1 MNFLLKNNLI
11 IIIIISFFTRLA
23 SIIMFRDTKVDNEW
37 GILLDNLVNHGVLS
51 VHTVQDVLVPNIF
64 MPPLYPFF
72 LYAVKIFFNNLE
84 LYLWTVQ
91 FIQLI
96 FGVISIYLIY
106 LITRNLFSRNL
117 SIIGTG
123 IFSLFPL
130 NVYAVSQISSITIQI
145 FLLNLFIYSYLK
157 IFKDVNYKHIF
168 LFSISSALLI
178 LLRGEFFVFVILS
191 LIYLYIKNK
200 KLDKV
205 LIISLITVLII
216 SPYLYRN
223 YKLFNVVTITK
234 SSGYNLLKGNHP
246 RTKVEGTGMFLKVEQ
261 VIPEV
266 KSELEKLKSEGPQ
279 VKYDLLQDQILM
291 DQAIKFIKENPFK
304 YLNLYFKKF
313 LSFMFIDLDS
323 SYPNYYSPM
332 HTIPKII
339 ISIFSFFGMIIVFS
353 MRINITNYFI
363 LFYLANIS
371 LFSVF
376 FILPR
381 YSLSLLTIQTILSL
395 FTIKKINSY
404 LKL

>member
-1 MNFLLKNNLI
+1 
-11 IIIIISFFTRLA
+11 
-23 SIIMFRDTKVDNEW
+23 
-37 GILLDNLVNHGVLS
+37 
-51 VHTVQDVLVPNIF
+51 
-64 MPPLYPFF
+64 
-72 LYAVKIFFNNLE
+72 
-84 LYLWTVQ
+84 
-91 FIQLI
+91 
-96 FGVISIYLIY
+96 
-106 LITRNLFSRNL
+106 
-117 SIIGTG
+117 
-123 IFSLFPL
+123 
-130 NVYAVSQISSITIQI
+130 
-145 FLLNLFIYSYLK
+145 
-157 IFKDVNYKHIF
+157 
-168 LFSISSALLI
+168 
-178 LLRGEFFVFVILS
+178 
-191 LIYLYIKNK
+191 
-200 KLDKV
+200 
-205 LIISLITVLII
+205 
-216 SPYLYRN
+216 
-223 YKLFNVVTITK
+223 
-234 SSGYNLLKGNHP
+234 
-246 RTKVEGTGMFLKVEQ
+246 MFLKVEQ

>member
-1 MNFLLKNNLI
+1 MTKIQNYYLFI
-11 IIIIISFFTRLA
+11 IITL
-23 SIIMFRDTKVDNEW
+23 SIITRVISIYLFRDIEVSNEW
-37 GILLDNLVNHGVLS
+37 GIILNNLENNDIFS
-51 VHTVQDVLVPNIF
+51 VHSVQGTPVPNIF

-72 LYAVKIFFNNLE
+72 LFVIKKFFNNLD
-84 LYLWTVQ
+84 LYLLTVQ
-91 FIQLI
+91 SIQLI
-96 FGVISIYLIY
+96 FGVISTYLIY
-106 LITRNLFSRNL
+106 LIIKNLFSRNL
-117 SIIGTG
+117 SLIGAG

-168 LFSISSALLI
+168 LFSISSSLLI

-191 LIYLYIKNK
+191 LIYFYIKNK
-200 KLDKV
+200 KLHKV
-205 LIISLITVLII
+205 LIICLITILII

-223 YKLFNVVTITK
+223 YKLFNVITITK

-246 RTKVEGTGMFLKVEQ
+246 RTKVEGTGMFSRVDK

-266 KSELEKLKSEGPQ
+266 KVELDKLKSKGPQ

-291 DQAIKFIKENPFK
+291 DQAIKFIKEDPFK
-304 YLNLYFKKF
+304 YLNLYVKKF
-313 LSFMFIDLDS
+313 FSFMFIDLDA
-323 SYPNYYSPM
+323 SYPNYYSPL

-339 ISIFSFFGMIIVFS
+339 ISIFSFLGIIIAFT

-381 YSLSLLTIQTILSL
+381 YSLSLLTIQIILSL

-404 LKL
+404 LRL